1 MPYKSPSDFYSWLR
15 FRVPPLKKKTETT
28 GFFSVFLIATETE
41 TRIEPGGACAISQ
54 YLVALTFTPTCL
66 GNVPTSNEVN
76 TLAGTDLPESIV
88 ESFFFF
94 FLLKTGSRLL
104 GVGFAFTT
112 EDLLAPSKAF
122 YHFSFHVYTKK
133 HACMNR
139 QISTQNIRAIHNA
152 PYLANSKDGH
162 LSCSTHLQQQRGH
175 RPPAPSRILL
185 LDTYI
190 FECVLAEIRS
200 NESDWKPK

>member
-15 FRVPPLKKKTETT
+15 FRVPPLKKKNWNN
-28 GFFSVFLIATETE
+28 GFFFCVSNCNRNGNSHWTWRSLRDFSISCSTHFYSDLFGKRSNVEWGQHSCRHGSPREYSREFFL
-41 TRIEPGGACAISQ
+41 
-54 YLVALTFTPTCL
+54 
-66 GNVPTSNEVN
+66 
-76 TLAGTDLPESIV
+76 
-88 ESFFFF
+88 F